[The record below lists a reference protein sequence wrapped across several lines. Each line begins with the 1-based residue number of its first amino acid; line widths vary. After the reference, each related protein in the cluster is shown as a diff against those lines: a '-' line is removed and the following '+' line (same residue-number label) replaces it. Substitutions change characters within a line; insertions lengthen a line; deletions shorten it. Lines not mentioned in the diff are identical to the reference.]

1 MLLRLRRLINALAR
15 CVLVVLAAEITLR
28 GHSWWTGEQRFYSA
42 DAQLGWRV
50 SANLTRTFGGGSGAY
65 LVQTNSKGFRDAE
78 HAERKPEGSFRVVVL
93 GASTIFGDGV
103 AQDELCT
110 ERLEG
115 MLPATDVINLACL
128 AYSPTQH
135 AVILRA
141 EGWQYEPDVV
151 LQFLIQSDENCSFQS
166 WEVTLQ
172 RPKCCLV
179 FNGSEISIRPPD
191 FARWQ
196 RALHYSYLA
205 ERFVLFGLPLAAAA
219 PGLFT
224 PQPTLTD
231 AEKLAAL
238 RLLIMRTWH
247 DCRDRG
253 IEYRAVYLPAAR
265 ELDDEGVTQD
275 RFVRDRLLMR
285 MAEQDALPVV
295 DLSAALRQAHA
306 DPQRGPLTDS
316 LGLHIN
322 GRGHE
327 VVAGELAKAM
337 LPVARRLRSERAPVQ
352 SATPR

>member
-15 CVLVVLAAEITLR
+15 CVLVVLAAELTLR
-28 GHSWWTGEQRFYSA
+28 GYSWWTGEQRFYSA

-78 HAERKPEGSFRVVVL
+78 HAERKPEGGFRVVVL

-110 ERLEG
+110 ERLES
-115 MLPATDVINLACL
+115 MLPATDVINLACV

-179 FNGSEISIRPPD
+179 FNGSEISIRPPH

-205 ERFVLFGLPLAAAA
+205 ERIVLFGLPLAAVA
-219 PGLFT
+219 PDLLT
-224 PQPTLTD
+224 PQPTLSD

-238 RLLIMRTWH
+238 RLLLLRTWH
-247 DCRDRG
+247 ECRERG

-265 ELDDEGVTQD
+265 ELDDERIAQGQ
-275 RFVRDRLLMR
+275 FVRDRLLR
-285 MAEQDALPVV
+285 QMATQDSLPVV
-295 DLSAALRQAHA
+295 DLSDALRQAHA
-306 DPQRGPLTDS
+306 DPQRGPLTDV

-337 LPVARRLRSERAPVQ
+337 LPVARRRRSARAPVQ
-352 SATPR
+352 SAATR